1 MQDAKYILNQG
12 IESMKVLVTFKVE
25 SFDQWLDG
33 FRRHQAT
40 RETANIRDLFVG
52 RHGDD
57 ECAIVCLFE
66 APSEA
71 AFHAFMDKP
80 ENVEAGRQ
88 AGHILESTTITM
100 LEDVM

>member
-1 MQDAKYILNQG
+1 
-12 IESMKVLVTFKVE
+12 MKVLVTFKVE
-25 SFDQWLDG
+25 SFDQWLNG
-33 FRRHQAT
+33 FRAHQAA
-40 RETANIRDLFVG
+40 REAAQIREVFVG
-52 RHGDD
+52 RQADD
-57 ECAIVCLFE
+57 ECALVCLFE

-88 AGHILESTTITM
+88 AGYIMDSTTITM

>member
-1 MQDAKYILNQG
+1 
-12 IESMKVLVTFKVE
+12 MKVLVTFKVE

-33 FRRHQAT
+33 FRAHQAA
-40 RETANIRDLFVG
+40 REAAQIREIFVG
-52 RHGDD
+52 RQADD
-57 ECAIVCLFE
+57 ECALVCLFE

-71 AFHAFMDKP
+71 AFNEFMDKP

-88 AGHILESTTITM
+88 AGYVMDSTTITM

>member
-1 MQDAKYILNQG
+1 MKIL
-12 IESMKVLVTFKVE
+12 LTFKVE
-25 SFDQWLDG
+25 SFDQWLNG
-33 FRRHQAT
+33 FRAHQAA
-40 RETANIRDLFVG
+40 REAAQIRDIFVG
-52 RHGDD
+52 RQADD
-57 ECAIVCLFE
+57 ECALVCLFE

-88 AGHILESTTITM
+88 AGYIMDSTTITV